1 MQTRIPTRQRA
12 ALERLIRI
20 AQATTGQGQMT
31 ADFLLSWW
39 NAPRFGAFELTKLWD
54 VAPEIA
60 ADMTTVFT
68 LVVKCRRFPDDLGY
82 DDEFRRIVH
91 TWRPMQEPILHKHE
105 ELSCVRASEVR
116 NGKVLSP

>member
-60 ADMTTVFT
+60 TDMTTVFT
-68 LVVKCRRFPDDLGY
+68 LVAKCRRFPDDLGY

-91 TWRPMQEPILHKHE
+91 TWRPMQEPILHKQE
-105 ELSCVRASEVR
+105 ELSCVLTS
-116 NGKVLSP
+116 

>member
-91 TWRPMQEPILHKHE
+91 TWRPKQEPILHKQE
-105 ELSCVRASEVR
+105 ELSCVVASGAEEVD
-116 NGKVLSP
+116 LQ

>member
-20 AQATTGQGQMT
+20 ALATTGQGQMT

-39 NAPRFGAFELTKLWD
+39 NAPRFGGFDPTKLWD

-68 LVVKCRRFPDDLGY
+68 LLAKCQRFPDDLGY
-82 DDEFRRIVH
+82 DSEFRRIVR
-91 TWRPMQEPILHKHE
+91 TWRATQEPIL
-105 ELSCVRASEVR
+105 L
-116 NGKVLSP
+116 